1 MYTLSK
7 GPSKILAK
15 SKTRRGITQKVDSLE
30 SIRDFASKRT
40 GELKDS
46 IDMSSPKPV
55 FQQVN
60 GRRFHSQKSNQDTI
74 TPQHEEITRYIYN
87 TWKLVS
93 REYDAAKQP
102 GAEGIMHS
110 VVYYQDNCSSSQLPK
125 FEPFD
130 LELFWGQRVIQSIT
144 QSA

>member
-30 SIRDFASKRT
+30 SSRDFASKRP
-40 GELKDS
+40 GELNDS

-74 TPQHEEITRYIYN
+74 TPQHEEITRYIY
-87 TWKLVS
+87 
-93 REYDAAKQP
+93 D
-102 GAEGIMHS
+102 MHS
-110 VVYYQDNCSSSQLPK
+110 VVYYQDNCSCSQLPK

-144 QSA
+144 QST

>member
-15 SKTRRGITQKVDSLE
+15 TRRGLTQKVDSLE
-30 SIRDFASKRT
+30 SPRDFASKRP
-40 GELKDS
+40 GELNGTA
-46 IDMSSPKPV
+46 DMSSPKPV

-60 GRRFHSQKSNQDTI
+60 GRRSYNQKSSQDTI
-74 TPQHEEITRYIYN
+74 TPQHEEIMRYIHDS
-87 TWKLVS
+87 WKLVS
-93 REYDAAKQP
+93 REYEAAKQP
-102 GAEGIMHS
+102 GAEGKVNS
-110 VVYYQDNCSSSQLPK
+110 VVYYQDNCSTSQLPK

-144 QSA
+144 QST